1 MKKILLLIP
10 IIVGL
15 SACKPAEQVPPKYE
29 EIRII
34 KVNPPKYFSVKY
46 EILSTGVVRRDSNKR
61 CSDWRRVKRGHVYIA
76 NTNKRGCDLI
86 RSIKKY

>member
-1 MKKILLLIP
+1 MMKKFLLLIP
-10 IIVGL
+10 IIVDL
-15 SACKPAEQVPPKYE
+15 SACKPPEQVPPKYE

-34 KVNPPKYFSVKY
+34 KVNPPKYFSIKY
-46 EILSTGVVRRDSNKR
+46 KILSTGVIRHDSNKR

-86 RSIKKY
+86 RSIKK